1 MEDYVHIYKNPRS
14 QAQRD
19 TRRTEPVL
27 ENRHSRH
34 DYEPISLTQG
44 VTNQYQQP
52 QVDNSNVMQTIS
64 SNEEKDLK
72 QQIRRFLCIF
82 SVTGIVA
89 LAVMLVIVV
98 VSVSVVAI
106 RSNELSDEVAHLQQ
120 LEEMDYSMQVTDNLS
135 RRHNIIYAILC

>member
-14 QAQRD
+14 LVQRD
-19 TRRTEPVL
+19 TRQTEPVL

-52 QVDNSNVMQTIS
+52 QVDDSNVMQTIS

-72 QQIRRFLCIF
+72 QQIRFLCIF

-89 LAVMLVIVV
+89 LAVMLIIVV

-120 LEEMDYSMQVTDNLS
+120 QLEEMNYSMQVTDNLS
-135 RRHNIIYAILC
+135 RRHNITYAILC